1 MLTQGRAAD
10 ILMVGVAVGAGEIEG
25 ETLKGLAETK
35 QELQS
40 TRSALVEARRQ
51 ISELQAVLE
60 AHSTTD
66 EQ

>member
-1 MLTQGRAAD
+1 M
-10 ILMVGVAVGAGEIEG
+10 IGVAVGAGEIED
-25 ETLKGLAETK
+25 ETLKELAETK

>member
-1 MLTQGRAAD
+1 M
-10 ILMVGVAVGAGEIEG
+10 IGVAVGAGEIED
-25 ETLKGLAETK
+25 ETLKELAETK

-51 ISELQAVLE
+51 ITELQVVLE